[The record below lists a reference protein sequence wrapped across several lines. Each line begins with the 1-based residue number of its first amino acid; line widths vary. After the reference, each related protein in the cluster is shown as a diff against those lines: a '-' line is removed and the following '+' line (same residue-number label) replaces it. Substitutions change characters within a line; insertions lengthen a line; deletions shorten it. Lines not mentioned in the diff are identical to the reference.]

1 MGKSQRQIN
10 DMLSQ
15 WTQLKHATPE
25 RWKTHI
31 LNYSNTGEKNMY
43 QKGHHNLKIQET
55 ETN

>member
-25 RWKTHI
+25 RWKTH
-31 LNYSNTGEKNMY
+31 S
-43 QKGHHNLKIQET
+43 
-55 ETN
+55 

>member
-1 MGKSQRQIN
+1 MGKSQKQIN

-31 LNYSNTGEKNMY
+31 LSYSNTGEKNMY

-55 ETN
+55 QTN

>member
-10 DMLSQ
+10 DMLFQ
-15 WTQLKHATPE
+15 WAQLKHASPE

-43 QKGHHNLKIQET
+43 QNNRVNENCLPQIIL
-55 ETN
+55 